1 MSRTNSLGDLKRL
14 KRMDVHISIVGEPNR
29 AYAGMMKLLLYSL
42 RTNGG
47 ALSDAPVTVATNA
60 KALPAADREGIV
72 QFDPV
77 TFRVMP
83 RQHGGAF
90 TNKFN
95 ALYAPPAEYDV
106 LVYLD
111 CDTVAFDALDEM
123 VAGMD
128 PDVAQ
133 FRGRKIGYP
142 GAQSAGTVEPLVREF
157 ALSNGQTLDDVADER
172 FPLGYPLFNGGVMAM
187 TRPAVLQVRRDASRI
202 AHELF
207 ARRAATAKST
217 LSEMLKEAARRV
229 RNRFFSDASQSTYDY
244 WVTEQLGVAFSILKN
259 QIKYD
264 LLDPRFNWVQPDNPD
279 DGALPALFHYM
290 SGRHEEVDR
299 EHLFT
304 GDWIDQYLSGASPTR
319 HALASLAREYASAD
333 NSL

>member
-1 MSRTNSLGDLKRL
+1 
-14 KRMDVHISIVGEPNR
+14 MDVHVSIVGEPDQ
-29 AYAGMMKLLLYSL
+29 AFASMMKLLLYSL
-42 RTNGG
+42 RANGG
-47 ALSDAPVTVATNA
+47 ALHDAPVTVATNA
-60 KALPAADREGIV
+60 APLPAADRQEIA
-72 QFDPV
+72 QFAPV

-95 ALYAPPAEYDV
+95 ALYAPQADYDV

-111 CDTVAFDALDEM
+111 CDTVILDRLDDM
-123 VAGMD
+123 VAGMN
-128 PDVAQ
+128 PNEAQ

-142 GAQSAGTVEPLVREF
+142 GAQSAGTVEPLIREF
-157 ALSNGQTLDDVADER
+157 ALPDGQTLDDVADER
-172 FPLGYPLFNGGVMAM
+172 FPLGYPLFNGGVMVM
-187 TRPAVLQVRRDASRI
+187 THPAVLQVRQDASRI

-217 LSEMLKEAARRV
+217 LFEMLKEAVRRV

-259 QIKYD
+259 QIEYD
-264 LLDPRFNWVQPDNPD
+264 LLDPRFNWVQPGNPD
-279 DGALPALFHYM
+279 DGDRPALFHYM

-304 GDWIDQYLSGASPTR
+304 GDWIEQYRSSDATTR
-319 HALASLAREYASAD
+319 QALAELVQQYATAHACD
-333 NSL
+333 A

>member
-1 MSRTNSLGDLKRL
+1 
-14 KRMDVHISIVGEPNR
+14 MDVHVSIVGEPDR
-29 AYAGMMKLLLYSL
+29 AFANMMKLLLYSL
-42 RTNGG
+42 RANGG
-47 ALSDAPVTVATNA
+47 ALSDAPVTVSTNA
-60 KALPAADREGIV
+60 AALPEADQRETAR
-72 QFDPV
+72 FDPV
-77 TFRVMP
+77 TYRVMP

-95 ALYAPPAEYDV
+95 ALYAPQEDFDV

-111 CDTVAFDALDEM
+111 CDTVVFDALDDM

-142 GAQSAGTVEPLVREF
+142 GAQSAGAVEPLIREY
-157 ALSNGQTLDDVADER
+157 ALPVGRTLDEVADDR
-172 FPLGYPLFNGGVMAM
+172 FPLGYPLFNGGVMVM
-187 TRPAVLQVRRDASRI
+187 TRPAVLQVRRDASKI

-217 LSEMLKEAARRV
+217 LFEMLKEAARRV
-229 RNRFFSDASQSTYDY
+229 RNRYFSNASQSTYDY

-259 QIKYD
+259 HIEYD
-264 LLDPRFNWVQPDNPD
+264 LLDPRFNWVQPHNPD
-279 DGALPALFHYM
+279 DGTPPALFHYM
-290 SGRHEEVDR
+290 SGRHEAVDR

-304 GDWIDQYLSGASPTR
+304 GDWIDQYRSGESPTR
-319 HALASLAREYASAD
+319 RALASLAREYASVQDA
-333 NSL
+333 S

>member
-1 MSRTNSLGDLKRL
+1 
-14 KRMDVHISIVGEPNR
+14 MDVHVSIVGEPDQAFAN
-29 AYAGMMKLLLYSL
+29 MMTLLLYSL
-42 RTNGG
+42 RANGG
-47 ALSDAPVTVATNA
+47 ALSDVPVTVSTNA
-60 KALPAADREGIV
+60 SALPEADRREIAR
-72 QFDPV
+72 FDPV

-83 RQHGGAF
+83 RQHGRAF

-95 ALYAPPAEYDV
+95 ALYAPPEEYDV

-111 CDTVAFDALDEM
+111 CDTVVFDGLDDM

-142 GAQSAGTVEPLVREF
+142 GAQSAGTVEPLIQEY
-157 ALSNGQTLDDVADER
+157 ALPEGQTLDDVADER
-172 FPLGYPLFNGGVMAM
+172 FPLGYPLFNGGVMVM
-187 TRPAVLQVRRDASRI
+187 TRPAVPQVRRDASEI

-217 LSEMLKEAARRV
+217 LFEMLKEAARRV
-229 RNRFFSDASQSTYDY
+229 RNRYFSDASQSTYDY

-259 QIKYD
+259 QIEYD
-264 LLDPRFNWVQPDNPD
+264 LLDPRFNWVQPQNPD
-279 DGALPALFHYM
+279 DGTRPALFHYM
-290 SGRHEEVDR
+290 SGRHEAVDR

-304 GDWIDQYLSGASPTR
+304 GDWIDRYRSGESPTCR
-319 HALASLAREYASAD
+319 ALASLAQEYAAVRDAS
-333 NSL
+333 

>member
-1 MSRTNSLGDLKRL
+1 
-14 KRMDVHISIVGEPNR
+14 MDVHISIVGESDR
-29 AYAGMMKLLLYSL
+29 AFAGMMKLLLYSL
-42 RTNGG
+42 RANGG
-47 ALSDAPVTVATNA
+47 ALSDTSVTVATNA
-60 KALPAADREGIV
+60 EALPADDREEIA
-72 QFDPV
+72 QFGPV

-95 ALYAPPAEYDV
+95 ALYAPQESYEV

-111 CDTVAFDALDEM
+111 CDTVVFDALDEM

-128 PDVAQ
+128 PDEAQ

-142 GAQSAGTVEPLVREF
+142 GAQSAGTVEPLIREF
-157 ALSNGQTLDDVADER
+157 ALPDGQTLDDVADER
-172 FPLGYPLFNGGVMAM
+172 FPLGYPLFNGGVMVM

-217 LSEMLKEAARRV
+217 LVEMLKEAARRV
-229 RNRFFSDASQSTYDY
+229 RNRYFSDASQSTYDY

-259 QIKYD
+259 QIEYG
-264 LLDPRFNWVQPDNPD
+264 LLDSRFNWVKPQTPD
-279 DGALPALFHYM
+279 DGDLPALFHYM
-290 SGRHEEVDR
+290 SGRHEAVDR

-304 GDWIDQYLSGASPTR
+304 GDWIEQYLSGASPTR
-319 HALASLAREYASAD
+319 HALASLAREYASAG
-333 NSL
+333 NSS